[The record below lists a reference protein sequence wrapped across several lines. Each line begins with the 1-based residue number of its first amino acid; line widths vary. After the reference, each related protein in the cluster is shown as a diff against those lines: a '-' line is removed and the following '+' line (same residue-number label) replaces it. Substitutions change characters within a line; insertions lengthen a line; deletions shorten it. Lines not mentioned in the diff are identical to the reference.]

1 MGLGGAPPEIIEIT
15 PEIADRIYRILV
27 RDAKADPDLR
37 LAFMHH
43 MSDTGTGLG
52 QDDFRLKATY
62 YGVTHFS
69 ICDNEWI
76 VKPTNED
83 ITWKTRQ
90 MVDTTNLSLALL
102 KDEILAAP

>member
-1 MGLGGAPPEIIEIT
+1 MGIGGAPPVIIEIT
-15 PEIADRIYRILV
+15 PDIADRIYRILV
-27 RDAKADPDLR
+27 RDANAVPELR

-52 QDDFRLKATY
+52 QDDFRLKASY
-62 YGVTHFS
+62 FGVTDFS
-69 ICDNEWI
+69 ICDNEW
-76 VKPTNED
+76 VVRPTQED
-83 ITWKTRQ
+83 ISPRTRQ